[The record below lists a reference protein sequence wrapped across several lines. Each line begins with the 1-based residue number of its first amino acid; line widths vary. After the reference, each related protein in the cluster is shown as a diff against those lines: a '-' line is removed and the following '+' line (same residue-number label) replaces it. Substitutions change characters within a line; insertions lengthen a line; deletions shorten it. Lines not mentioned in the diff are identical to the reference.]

1 MRWGSGLEL
10 EENMVVGECNVRP
23 ARRNVGRA
31 LQLPAQARH
40 FWTMPTSAHE
50 HHCKEFLYVRS
61 IGYVHNPTY
70 NYINNDHY

>member
-1 MRWGSGLEL
+1 
-10 EENMVVGECNVRP
+10 MVVGECNVRP

-31 LQLPAQARH
+31 LHKHATFGQCHP
-40 FWTMPTSAHE
+40 PAHE
-50 HHCKEFLYVRS
+50 HHCEEFLYVRS